1 MSSNIPGHLPLALTA
16 TTAAVTSNTGAGGG
30 WVPHDC
36 EFAQVTS
43 SSSAKFLILS
53 DKFAIGST
61 VMLTVGANG
70 YKLGT
75 PAGSSLTINNV
86 DTSGATASAVIPA
99 NTTQEIIR
107 TLSTGFILRSNTNL
121 GAVATAIVP
130 S

>member
-1 MSSNIPGHLPLALTA
+1 MSSIPPHVALQLTA
-16 TTAAVTSNTGAGGG
+16 TTAAATSYTGPGGG
-30 WVPHDC
+30 WVPDFA
-36 EFAQVTS
+36 EFCQVTS

-53 DKFAIGST
+53 DKFAIGQT
-61 VMLTVGANG
+61 VLLTVGSNG

-99 NTTQEIIR
+99 NTTQEITR
-107 TLSTGFILRSNTNL
+107 TLSTGFIMRSNTAL
-121 GAVATAIVP
+121 GAVGTAIVP